1 MDAALRWPS
10 PQIRRDLRKLP
21 LINSVVK
28 IKMMRQ
34 AEVVDKMGGKLAA
47 MQHLKPYLR
56 RYRRPFVQGVKKC
69 AKTL

>member
-34 AEVVDKMGGKLAA
+34 SAVGDKSGVKIAA
-47 MQHLKPYLR
+47 MRQFWR
-56 RYRRPFVQGVKKC
+56 EAGQFERSFVRDVKK
-69 AKTL
+69 